1 MVHKHIATDN
11 IFAADSYIIQY
22 QPKFVLSTPIVNQR
36 KAVGILYLEN
46 SLAPV
51 AFTADRLEILKRLS
65 SQAAI
70 SLENALLYQTLEDKV
85 EERTAQLSQANQ
97 AISALNQRLKT
108 EKNRTRSELDILKQ
122 MEQLIRPKPAD
133 LAAITELDIAG
144 FMEPADEV
152 GGDYYDVLCT
162 DGVVTLCI
170 GYVTV
175 QGLES
180 SIFMVM
186 TQAAIRTLQEV
197 K

>member
-1 MVHKHIATDN
+1 M
-11 IFAADSYIIQY
+11 
-22 QPKFVLSTPIVNQR
+22 
-36 KAVGILYLEN
+36 YLEN
-46 SLAPV
+46 SLAPG
-51 AFTADRLEILKRLS
+51 AFTADKLEILKRLS